1 MIQQNN
7 HAVNYTRPVAQWT
20 GVSGKRVV
28 ITGATSG
35 IGLAAARRLAALGAE
50 LTIVARAP
58 HRAARAVE
66 LINAAAPAATAVDVL
81 SADLS
86 SQADVRHLAHEILQR
101 YPRVDVLVN
110 NAGAMYTSRHLSGDR
125 VELTWAV
132 NYLAPF
138 LLTTLLLERL
148 KASAP
153 ARVITT
159 ASAAH
164 YGARIPFDDLLAER
178 AYPTMGFARYAETKL
193 ADVLFSAELARRLEG
208 TGVTA
213 NCFHPGFVGS
223 GFNHN
228 NGLPWRLAMLV
239 SRLFARSTERGAE
252 TLVWLADSPD
262 VSELSGGYFVDK
274 RLRRPSAAAQNVE
287 VARRLWRV
295 SEQQIRQPST
305 LI

>member
-7 HAVNYTRPVAQWT
+7 RAVNYTRPVAQWT
-20 GVSGKRVV
+20 GVGGKRVV
-28 ITGATSG
+28 ITGATGG
-35 IGLAAARRLAALGAE
+35 IGLAAARRLAALGAQ
-50 LTIVARAP
+50 LTIVARDP
-58 HRAARAVE
+58 RRAARAVAQ
-66 LINAAAPAATAVDVL
+66 INAAAVEVL
-81 SADLS
+81 QADLA
-86 SQADVRHLAHEILQR
+86 SQADVRHLADAILQR
-101 YPRVDVLVN
+101 HPRVDVLIN
-110 NAGAMYTSRHLSGDR
+110 NAGAMYTRRQLSGDG

-164 YGARIPFDDLLAER
+164 YAARIPFDDLQAER
-178 AYPTMGFARYAETKL
+178 AYPSMGYARYAETKL
-193 ADVLFSAELARRLEG
+193 ADVLFTAELARRLEG
-208 TGVTA
+208 TRVTA

-252 TLVWLADSPD
+252 TLVWLADAPE

-274 RLRRPSAAAQNVE
+274 RLRRPSAVAQDVE
-287 VARRLWRV
+287 TARRLWRV
-295 SEQQIRQPST
+295 SEQQIQQAST
-305 LI
+305 LF